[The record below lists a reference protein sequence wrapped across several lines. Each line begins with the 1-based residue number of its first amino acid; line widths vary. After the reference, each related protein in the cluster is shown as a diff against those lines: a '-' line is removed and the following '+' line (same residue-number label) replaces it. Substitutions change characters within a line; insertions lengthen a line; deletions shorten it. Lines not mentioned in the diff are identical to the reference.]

1 VNAADG
7 ARVLLVRALEEER
20 PEAIPP
26 EARIDA
32 LAAAGSLED
41 ESAWLVRRARY
52 LLGGPLA
59 AYRPLLDLTETAG
72 ARWLWLLLVPF
83 GVGLF
88 TNYLGP
94 SGRIHA
100 LYNPVVGLVLW
111 NLAVYAIFALHG
123 LRRRLHAPA
132 ADPVR
137 EPRAAAPGPE
147 ARAVEDASADAAAS
161 ETAAAP
167 LRGGLLS
174 RWLLGRVV
182 PGLWV
187 RLHRAASGAKERS
200 RDFARVARV
209 FWLHWLRAARGRLA
223 LSFARALHLGAIS
236 IALGAVA
243 GLFVRGLVLEYDVV
257 WRSTFVRD
265 PETVARLLRVLLG
278 PAAWLLGRPLPDAA
292 AARAL
297 MTPDGVLA
305 ANWIWLYAASVALFV
320 LVPRGALA
328 IAASFA
334 LRARR
339 GGVQLDLAE
348 PYFRDLLA
356 AAGHFQLEDLKD
368 RIRSD
373 VRIECAKFA
382 EGVAVFVAQ
391 RLYDERLVPCL
402 EAFRREGGRLD
413 ELERELGRR
422 AEAFGSELD
431 DHLPRAQRDFEAGLA
446 RSIERTL
453 GAALA
458 LPTGDPRPMGR
469 ELGSVSVSSS
479 EALGAS
485 VGASL
490 GTFVG
495 GAVSGAVAIV
505 VGTVSG
511 GFGKA
516 LGAAILVGLLH
527 TTGPIGFLIG
537 ALGGLLLAVAGLWA
551 GRQQLEGGL
560 RQLSLPG
567 FVVRTVLREGRFQ
580 RIVRSGR
587 ESCLAAVRERMQA
600 RLEPLTDQLAAEVW
614 KQVKPVLGARLAQEG
629 RGGPEPG

>member
-7 ARVLLVRALEEER
+7 ARVLLVRALEEAQ

-32 LAAAGSLED
+32 LAAAGSLAD
-41 ESAWLVRRARY
+41 EHAWLARRARY
-52 LLGGPLA
+52 LLDGPLA
-59 AYRPLLDLTETAG
+59 AYRPLLDLTEAAG
-72 ARWLWLLLVPF
+72 SRWLWLLLVPF
-83 GVGLF
+83 GLGLF

-111 NLAVYAIFALHG
+111 NLAVYAAFALHG
-123 LRRRLHAPA
+123 VRRRLHAQGAAPA
-132 ADPVR
+132 R
-137 EPRAAAPGPE
+137 EPRQAAPRSA
-147 ARAVEDASADAAAS
+147 ARALDG
-161 ETAAAP
+161 AP
-167 LRGGLLS
+167 PAEALRGGLLS

-223 LSFARALHLGAIS
+223 LSLARALHLGAIS
-236 IALGAVA
+236 IAIGAVA

-278 PAAWLLGRPLPDAA
+278 PAAWLLGHPLPDAA
-292 AARAL
+292 VARAL

-305 ANWIWLYAASVALFV
+305 ADWIWLYAASVALFV

-339 GGVQLDLAE
+339 GGVQLDLGE

-391 RLYDERLVPCL
+391 RLYDERLVPRL

-413 ELERELGRR
+413 ELEQELGRR
-422 AEAFGSELD
+422 AEDFGAELEE
-431 DHLPRAQRDFEAGLA
+431 HLPRAQRDFEAGLA

-458 LPTGDPRPMGR
+458 LPTGDPQPMGR
-469 ELGSVSVSSS
+469 ELGSVSLSSS

-485 VGASL
+485 VGAPL

-495 GAVSGAVAIV
+495 AAVSGAVALV

-527 TTGPIGFLIG
+527 TTGPIGFLVG

-560 RQLSLPG
+560 RKLPLPG
-567 FVVRTVLREGRFQ
+567 AVVRAVLRESRFE

-587 ESCLAAVRERMQA
+587 ESCLSAVRERMQA